1 MVLFMVRATV
11 LCVGDEV
18 LRGEIVNTNA
28 SDMARALVTAG
39 TTIVRQS
46 VVGDDVDAI
55 VAEVNR
61 ARDGSDILVVSGGL
75 GPTHDDITI
84 DAVASALSRPVA
96 VDPQVEK
103 WVEESYRSRG
113 KGEITDVRLRMA
125 RVPEGGVPVRNAVGV
140 APAIRIESGTL
151 VVYLLPGVPSELRH
165 FLGELFPPVGS
176 SDEVV
181 EERVLLIPDESIVA
195 EPIYAIVRSTGAK
208 IGIYPGKGEVRV
220 RIRGKRSIVDA
231 ALSAMT
237 IEGLIPSG

>member
-1 MVLFMVRATV
+1 MVRATV

-28 SDMARALVTAG
+28 SDMARALVAAG

-55 VAEVNR
+55 VAEVHG

-84 DAVASALSRPVA
+84 DAIASALSLSVSI
-96 VDPQVEK
+96 DPKVEK

-113 KGEITDVRLRMA
+113 KGEITDARLRMA
-125 RVPEGGVPVRNAVGV
+125 RVPDGGVPVRNAVGV
-140 APAIRIESGTL
+140 APAIRIESGPL

-165 FLGELFPPVGS
+165 FLGELFPPVLS

-181 EERVLLIPDESIVA
+181 EERVLLTHDESMVA
-195 EPIYAIVRSTGAK
+195 DPISAIVRSTGAK

-220 RIRGKRSIVDA
+220 RVRGHRSVVDA

-237 IEGLIPSG
+237 IDGLIPSG